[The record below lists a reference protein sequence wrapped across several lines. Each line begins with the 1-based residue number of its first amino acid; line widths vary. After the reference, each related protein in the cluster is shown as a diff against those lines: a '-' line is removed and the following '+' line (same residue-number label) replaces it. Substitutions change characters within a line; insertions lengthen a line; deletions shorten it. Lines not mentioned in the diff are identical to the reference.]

1 MAKKLLLIDGNSVA
15 FRAFFALH
23 SQLERFVNPDGLH
36 TNAIYGFNTMLD
48 HMIKAVE
55 PTDMLVAFDAG
66 KTTFRTAM
74 YDNYKGGRL
83 RRLVSFLNKCRISNS
98 Y

>member
-48 HMIKAVE
+48 HMIKTVE

-74 YDNYKGGRL
+74 YDNYRVAGL
-83 RRLVSFLNKCRISNS
+83 RRPVSFLNKCRISNS